1 METNELQNI
10 WKNIDNELKLK
21 TPEELNQLFT
31 AKTRKIIN
39 KFLFIFLIDIVVCIS
54 LIVFLIITMLNRPG
68 DTIYQVNNLLLC
80 LFTAFSLIVSL
91 LSLYKLQNNEFNLP
105 LNIWLE
111 QRIKLLTKW
120 LLGKYSKLYFIIIPI
135 IVLMIIMSIHVYYEY
150 QPFMVVIKNE
160 ESIYGLIVGY
170 FVGLVVAF
178 YFIQKIRK
186 YQLKNLNFLKEMHEH
201 LSNAV

>member
-1 METNELQNI
+1 METNEFQNI
-10 WKNIDNELKLK
+10 WKNFDNEIKLK

-31 AKTRKIIN
+31 ARTRKIIN
-39 KFLFIFLIDIVVCIS
+39 KFLFIFAIDIMVCIG

-91 LSLYKLQNNEFNLP
+91 LSLKKLQNNEFNLP
-105 LNIWLE
+105 LNVWLE

-120 LLGKYSKLYFIIIPI
+120 LSGKYSKSYFILIPI
-135 IVLMIIMSIHVYYEY
+135 LVLMIILSIHVYYEY
-150 QPFMVVIKNE
+150 QPFMDVIKNE
-160 ESIYGLIVGY
+160 ESIYGLVVGY
-170 FVGLVVAF
+170 LVGLVVSF

-186 YQLKNLNFLKEMHEH
+186 YQLKNLDILKDMHKH
-201 LSNAV
+201 LRNEA